1 MENREIEF
9 TVKANTQPIE
19 ASMQKLTDDIAT
31 GKKSMSQFAKEL
43 EGMSTI
49 KIDGITKVLNNEL
62 KTSKTIVKEIE
73 GELKKLNN
81 EKMNWANP
89 PTELL
94 KSIQNAESELQIA
107 QSTADN
113 FTNAL
118 DVGKIASGMSDID
131 GTFSQLINDL
141 QYGIGD
147 MQQFTA

>member
-49 KIDGITKVLNNEL
+49 KIDGITKVLNSEL

-73 GELKKLNN
+73 ANFKNLTMKK
-81 EKMNWANP
+81 
-89 PTELL
+89 
-94 KSIQNAESELQIA
+94 
-107 QSTADN
+107 
-113 FTNAL
+113 
-118 DVGKIASGMSDID
+118 
-131 GTFSQLINDL
+131 
-141 QYGIGD
+141 
-147 MQQFTA
+147 